1 MYNRWEW
8 EQQRR
13 NPLFSHKSTV
23 KTERITPHFYPSFAL
38 LRATLSLAS
47 ARRIPKPPPPP
58 HGFRCR
64 RSRPVKIQA
73 SLGNEPPVIP
83 NLPTTLLSTPATSS
97 RGRLCLSPAFFCEQ
111 MVTHSRPSW
120 LLVFTVVGFSLPV
133 WSAISTSTPTP
144 PLQWLNI
151 TASLSGPSAPPL
163 KGASIGYDE
172 TTRTLVVF
180 GGESESGFPTSA
192 TYLCV

>member
-97 RGRLCLSPAFFCEQ
+97 RGRLCLSRLFLRADGDTQPSFLAFGLHRCRLFATRLVRDLDQ
-111 MVTHSRPSW
+111 HTHPTTSMAQHNRLIERPKR
-120 LLVFTVVGFSLPV
+120 
-133 WSAISTSTPTP
+133 
-144 PLQWLNI
+144 
-151 TASLSGPSAPPL
+151 TAPQGCLHRL
-163 KGASIGYDE
+163 
-172 TTRTLVVF
+172 
-180 GGESESGFPTSA
+180 
-192 TYLCV
+192 